1 MNAMSKYLK
10 LTIRFYSG
18 QDDDLIAWLEEMS
31 ASYGK
36 KGETVKG
43 ILRKGLGAA
52 DSGSAVQLDTGSL
65 LADIRQV
72 MESTLASYAFQPAVQ
87 AEAKPQEEDAAEE
100 RLSRLDLALSL
111 DPPKPQPKTW
121 GQV

>member
-18 QDDDLIAWLEEMS
+18 QDDDLIAWLEQMS

-52 DSGSAVQLDTGSL
+52 DSGSAVALNTDSL

-87 AEAKPQEEDAAEE
+87 VEAKPQEEAAEE

>member
-1 MNAMSKYLK
+1 M
-10 LTIRFYSG
+10 R
-18 QDDDLIAWLEEMS
+18 

-43 ILRKGLGAA
+43 TLRKGLGAA
-52 DSGSAVQLDTGSL
+52 DSGSAVALDHGSL
-65 LADIRQV
+65 LADIRQM
-72 MESTLASYAFQPAVQ
+72 MESTLASHAFQPAVQ

-111 DPPKPQPKTW
+111 DPPKPPPKAW
-121 GQV
+121 GDS

>member
-10 LTIRFYSG
+10 LTIRFYPG
-18 QDDDLIAWLEEMS
+18 QDDDLIAWLEEMR

-43 ILRKGLGAA
+43 TLRKGLGAA
-52 DSGSAVQLDTGSL
+52 DNGSAVQLDTGSL
-65 LADIRQV
+65 LADIRQM

-111 DPPKPQPKTW
+111 DPPNPQPKAW
-121 GQV
+121 GEV